1 MSIYIQCDINIGTI
15 KMYGRV
21 KLDYKVGKNNNCYL
35 VYIIPP
41 TQKLLS
47 KQVLL
52 MIQMKT

>member
-21 KLDYKVGKNNNCYL
+21 KLDYKVGKNNCYL

-47 KQVLL
+47 KQVL
-52 MIQMKT
+52 